1 MSVGPS
7 ILMVTGE
14 YPPGIGGVGDYTARL
29 SAHLVGAGARVVVLT
44 GGPDAPGTGPPD
56 SGRVQVVRGLAAW
69 GFRSWH
75 RVASAAASAGAHVV
89 HIQYQAAAY
98 GMHPAANLLP
108 AYLRVRRPHL
118 KVVTTFHDLRV
129 PYLFPGA
136 GRLRREA
143 IRALDRF
150 SHVSVVTNQADM
162 EELGGP
168 DNGAGGHRPGRWLI
182 PIGSN
187 IDNAPPPGY
196 QRTEWRRR
204 LGADEETLVVSY
216 FGLMN
221 HSKGVDLLVDA
232 VGLLADR
239 GVRLKLLIVGGEAG
253 ESDPTNRRYQ
263 DDVLRSIETPQL
275 KDRVFRTG
283 FVPDQQV
290 SAYLLASDLCALP
303 FRDGASLRR
312 GSLLAAIVH
321 GLPVVT
327 TVPSRPESLL
337 VDGEN
342 VVLVERGNPE
352 ALAVAI
358 ERLWHYG
365 AVRHRLSKGAGE
377 MAKRFRWPGIAA
389 RHMEMY
395 RALLG

>member
-1 MSVGPS
+1 MSVRPS

-29 SAHLVGAGARVVVLT
+29 SAHLVGMGARVVVLA
-44 GGPDAPGTGPPD
+44 GGPDAPGTAPPD
-56 SGRVQVVRGLAAW
+56 SGRVQVVRGAGRW
-69 GFRSWH
+69 SFRSWH
-75 RVASAAASAGAHVV
+75 RVASVVAEVGADVI

-118 KVVTTFHDLRV
+118 KVATTFHDLRV
-129 PYLFPGA
+129 PYLFRGA
-136 GRLRREA
+136 GKLRREA
-143 IRALDRF
+143 VRALDRF

-162 EELGGP
+162 EDLGGP
-168 DNGAGGHRPGRWLI
+168 GDGTQNRRRRWLI

-187 IDNAPPPGY
+187 IDNSPPPGY
-196 QRTEWRRR
+196 RRDEWRRR
-204 LGADEETLVVSY
+204 LGADEETLVISY

-263 DDVLRSIETPQL
+263 DEVLRSVETPRL
-275 KDRVFRTG
+275 RDRVFRTG

-327 TVPSRPESLL
+327 TVPSQPESLL

-365 AVRHRLSKGAGE
+365 AVRHRVSRGAEE
-377 MAKRFRWPGIAA
+377 MAKRFGWPAIAA